1 MKILV
6 TGGTGFIGSH
16 LVEKLVLEG
25 HQVRVL
31 DWGDHNIRYLKKLKN
46 TEFIKGDL
54 RNKGTLGKALRDVEV
69 VYHLASIHL
78 AVGVSDQEYRE
89 VNIGGT
95 EKILQACLKRNLKRF
110 VHCSSVGVLGNIDN
124 PPANETYPYNPG
136 TIYEKTKAEGEKVA
150 LKYFKKGVPV
160 VVARP
165 AWVYGPRCPRTLR
178 LFKAL
183 KKGRFPFFGNGQT
196 LRHPIYV
203 GEFIRGLELCAD
215 IKEALGQ
222 IYILGDEKA
231 VTVEQL
237 ISAFARV
244 LGVKAPRIHFPAAPM
259 RALGFLVEIIYKKI
273 GAEPPFSRR
282 SMDFFTKNYSFDISK
297 ARKELNYKP
306 KVSLDEGLR
315 MSLEW
320 FKENGFL

>member
-25 HQVRVL
+25 HQARVL
-31 DWGDHNIRYLKKLKN
+31 DWGEHNIRYLKKLEGM
-46 TEFIKGDL
+46 EFIEGDL
-54 RNKGTLGKALRDVEV
+54 RNKGTLEKALKDVEV

-89 VNIGGT
+89 VNVGGT
-95 EKILQACLKRNLKRF
+95 EKILEACLKRNLKRF

-124 PPANETYPYNPG
+124 PPADETYPYNPD

-150 LKYFKKGVPV
+150 LGYFEKGIPV

-165 AWVYGPRCPRTLR
+165 VWVYGPRCPRTLR

-196 LRHPIYV
+196 LRHPVYV
-203 GEFIRGLELCAD
+203 SDFIRGLELCAD
-215 IKEALGQ
+215 IKEAVGQ
-222 IYILGDEKA
+222 VYIIGDEKA

-237 ISAFARV
+237 ISAFARA
-244 LGVKAPRIHFPAAPM
+244 LGVKTPTVHFPASPM
-259 RALGFLVEIIYKKI
+259 RALGFLVETICKKI
-273 GAEPPFSRR
+273 GVEPPFSRR

-297 ARKELNYKP
+297 AEKELNYKP